1 MNPALRMPLFSGFW
15 TPSPAPDPAPPTGI
29 DYLALVRDRH
39 TAALREPP
47 VNYAGLAQ
55 STTKTVGNVG
65 RAFADRPE
73 YACQP

>member
-1 MNPALRMPLFSGFW
+1 MPLFSGFW